1 MYSDK
6 SSINEALR
14 ATIRLLKDAQRQ
26 LRLGNNEAVMMNV
39 RKALTNYLLVGM
51 KKGERTLDSSLRD
64 DWVNRSPTD
73 TKEIYKEIFL
83 RMQEGLRAVLKI
95 SDKFFHDDNTLMMA
109 PLRKDAEY
117 VYFNVAYI
125 INRFVEQ

>member
-1 MYSDK
+1 
-6 SSINEALR
+6 
-14 ATIRLLKDAQRQ
+14 
-26 LRLGNNEAVMMNV
+26 
-39 RKALTNYLLVGM
+39 
-51 KKGERTLDSSLRD
+51 
-64 DWVNRSPTD
+64 
-73 TKEIYKEIFL
+73 
-83 RMQEGLRAVLKI
+83 VLKI